1 MFKDIKKTPK
11 RLHPLD
17 VDGNYFKNILCQYN
31 KPKRGF
37 WQWLM

>member
-17 VDGNYFKNILCQYN
+17 VDGNYFKNILCQYH